1 MKLTKKNGLF
11 KRIAAAMLV
20 FVLIFSLASCKD
32 EKPEDPAVKY
42 NADEIVE
49 PDKKVAILVAPEAQF
64 PEDYKAAKELKAE
77 YPNHIIIKEYKDSR
91 ILEGG
96 DPGIITLSK
105 ELANDP
111 DIGAIVYARATQY
124 TRNAIYKAKEIN
136 PEIVTVCIE
145 PEEDIEEISDLASL
159 VYCVDWTKA
168 AEDIVAQAKAQGAK
182 YFVAFSISRHIS
194 ANPFIRGEIDA
205 FKTACETQGITYL
218 YDSSVDTNNT
228 GGISAAQKYI
238 GEAVARLFMNEKIE
252 GKDVAL
258 FSTDSAVQSTLI
270 EQANSRGL
278 IYVCPSFPTAYN
290 GLGEVYEI
298 AKPETITDVATYIE
312 NAKAEV
318 EADTSGTARLS
329 IYKTPLAYILLRSAI
344 HSTFDILGGT
354 MTAENMAD
362 KATVRAL
369 VAANSDDF
377 SITAY
382 GTKANVYMAYQ
393 PGFETLR

>member
-1 MKLTKKNGLF
+1 MKLTKKHGLF

-20 FVLIFSLASCKD
+20 FVMLFSLASCKD

-42 NADEIVE
+42 NADEIVL
-49 PDKKVAILVAPEAQF
+49 PDKKVAILVAPEAQY
-64 PEDYKAAKELKAE
+64 PEDYKAAKELESE
-77 YPNHIIIKEYKDSR
+77 YPNNIVIKEYKDSR

-96 DPGIITLSK
+96 DPGIITFSK

-145 PEEDIEEISDLASL
+145 PEEDIEEISDLANL
-159 VYCVDWTKA
+159 VYCVDWAKA

-194 ANPFIRGEIDA
+194 SNPLIRSEIDA
-205 FKTACETQGITYL
+205 FKNACDTQGITYI
-218 YDSSVDTNNT
+218 YNSSVDTNNT

-238 GEAVARLFMNEKIE
+238 DEAVARLYLNKTVE

-270 EQANSRGL
+270 NQANSRGL

-298 AKPETITDVATYIE
+298 AKPESITDVAAYIKS
-312 NAKAEV
+312 AKDAV
-318 EADTSGTARLS
+318 EADNSGTARLS
-329 IYKTPLAYILLRSAI
+329 IYKTPLASILLRAAV
-344 HSTFDILGGT
+344 HSSFDLLGGT

-382 GTKANVYMAYQ
+382 GTKKNAFMAYQ